1 MTLFEELA
9 QELGVKITTDRNGV
23 YNGMCAA
30 LAAIT
35 SDVVLSDDER
45 VFNMPWEDQKEVIT
59 ARFYIT
65 FPYMKERE
73 KDGRL

>member
-9 QELGVKITTDRNGV
+9 QELGVEITTDRNGV
-23 YNGMCAA
+23 YTGMCAA

-35 SDVVLSDDER
+35 SDVVLSEDER
-45 VFNMPWEDQKEVIT
+45 LFNMLWEDQKEVIA
-59 ARFYIT
+59 ARFYIK

-73 KDGRL
+73 NDGRL